1 MNNPRRKT
9 IDKIIASL
17 DDIKNDVT
25 GVGEEEQEYRD
36 NAPENMMYSEKYE
49 RAEEV
54 AQILEEISDEIY
66 EIVTRLEEV
75 KEAA

>member
-17 DDIKNDVT
+17 DDIKSEVS

-66 EIVTRLEEV
+66 EIVIRLEEV
-75 KEAA
+75 KEAT

>member
-9 IDKIIASL
+9 IDKIIAGL
-17 DDIKNDVT
+17 DDIKSEVT

-66 EIVTRLEEV
+66 EIVIRLEEV
-75 KEAA
+75 KEAT

>member
-9 IDKIIASL
+9 IDKIIAGL
-17 DDIKNDVT
+17 DDIKSEVT

-54 AQILEEISDEIY
+54 AQILEEISDEI
-66 EIVTRLEEV
+66 
-75 KEAA
+75 

>member
-17 DDIKNDVT
+17 DDIKSEVT

-66 EIVTRLEEV
+66 EIVIRLEEV
-75 KEAA
+75 KEAT